1 VSINANMVKRGKLT
15 VFLGAAAGVGKT
27 YAMLEAALERLNE
40 GVDLVAGWVE
50 THGRPE
56 TGALFKRLPVIS
68 PKNLQYRGTDFTEMD
83 LEELISR
90 HPELVLIDELA
101 HTNIPGSRHAKRYQ
115 DVEELLSEG
124 ISVYTT
130 LNIQHL
136 ESLTDIVTQITGIT
150 VQETVPDRILEE
162 AAQIHLIDIPP
173 EELIQRLKEGKVYIP
188 EQADEA
194 LNKFFRPGNINAL
207 RELALRYTARRV
219 DRQMES
225 YMRVHGIPGPWPTGE
240 RVLVC
245 VSPSPFSAQLIRTAR
260 RMAEGLQTEWIAVSV
275 ETPKRIPSGE
285 DEKDRLAKNMRLAE
299 ELGAETIN
307 LTGNDVAEEIA
318 ELARKR
324 NVSLIIIGKPL
335 HSRFYDLLRGSVVD
349 KVIRKSQGIS
359 VHVIPGQPQ
368 PEQKTGRMKITSEQF
383 VLVPYVLA
391 FLMMVVLTL
400 LMSPFRTALGLV
412 NIALVYLLPV
422 LISAA
427 RWGTGPAF
435 AAALAGV
442 LTFDFFFVPPT
453 LSFTVADFRYVISFL
468 IFLLVGLITG
478 TLSDRLKRQVNH
490 SRQRE
495 ARVAALY
502 ALSRDIA
509 AVPDLD
515 TVLCRIVD
523 KVAEAVEGRVIL
535 LLPETSGRL
544 DMKADSNSAE
554 ATFLNEREQAVAV
567 WAFERGQKAGKWTE
581 TLEASE
587 GLYLPLRT
595 EQGVQG
601 VLAVRLDSQ
610 ENYFDSEQM
619 RLLEAFAVLAA
630 MAVNRSK
637 LAEQAREAIMLVE
650 SERLRTALFNSL
662 SHDLRTPLASIIG
675 AVTGLLEGEEI
686 YSPDARRD
694 LLQTIQQ
701 GASRMNRFVNNL
713 LDMARLE
720 SGMLKLNREWCD
732 IQDIFGV
739 AQSQFADPVCTR
751 ILKTDIQPELPLVRA
766 DFVLIEQVFI
776 NIIDNALKYS
786 EPGSDIII
794 SVRNTDKNIEVA
806 VADKGQQ
813 IPDEDLG
820 RIFDKFYRLNS
831 PLQVSGSGLGLAIC
845 RGIMEAHGGHIW
857 AENNPNGGVVIKFNL
872 PLHEDYPEQVPDMEA
887 GDKHGI

>member
-554 ATFLNEREQAVAV
+554 ATFLNERERAVAV

-739 AQSQFADPVCTR
+739 AQSQFTDPVCTR
-751 ILKTDIQPELPLVRA
+751 ILKTDIQPDLPLVRA

-887 GDKHGI
+887 GDKHGN